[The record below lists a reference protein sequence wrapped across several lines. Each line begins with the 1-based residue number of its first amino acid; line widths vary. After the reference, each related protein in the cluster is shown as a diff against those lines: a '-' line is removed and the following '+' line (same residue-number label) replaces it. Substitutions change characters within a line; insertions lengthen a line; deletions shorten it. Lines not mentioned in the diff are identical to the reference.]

1 MEVAL
6 REGVEGAP
14 HGTVVLAKV
23 QTQGRGRGGREWVS
37 EEGNLYFT
45 VLLRPKVIQTVFK
58 VNLAM
63 ILACALTAR
72 SFGVEDAMIKWPN
85 DIWVRGKK
93 LAGYIVDTSPVEPGR
108 HICLVGVGMNING
121 DYSKAEDKFLREN
134 ATSIAS
140 EIKKPVSRYLVLAG
154 ICNHFEKLLEK
165 ELSEL
170 LPEYESMSM
179 LLGKR
184 IVVKPKRR
192 EDPEGYEAEAVGL
205 SKEGFL
211 IVKVDGHLKTI
222 TGEEVMV
229 RLAEYDKFI

>member
-1 MEVAL
+1 
-6 REGVEGAP
+6 
-14 HGTVVLAKV
+14 
-23 QTQGRGRGGREWVS
+23 
-37 EEGNLYFT
+37 
-45 VLLRPKVIQTVFK
+45 
-58 VNLAM
+58 
-63 ILACALTAR
+63 
-72 SFGVEDAMIKWPN
+72 
-85 DIWVRGKK
+85 
-93 LAGYIVDTSPVEPGR
+93 
-108 HICLVGVGMNING
+108 MNING